1 MKDGTVRTV
10 TAMGVN
16 AGEVGERL
24 VRELAGN
31 DLRLVLVFADWR
43 IDPAQL
49 ARTMQHALRPA
60 PVVGCTAIGVIGD
73 PVPRDQPV
81 ARALGL
87 YGDWLRVGIGV
98 APDLPSSPLA
108 RARDAVRRAAA
119 MLGTTPDRLR
129 PGRHVAFSLVDGSC
143 GHEEAFCIASA
154 AAAHDIP
161 FIGGSAS
168 TEQMTDR
175 KSVVWAGGEALSDAG
190 VVVVLESSRPL
201 AVITS
206 AHLEPTGLR
215 TVVTASRGRVIEE
228 LDGQPAGARVR
239 ALVAQLGGTL
249 DADWPSQY
257 SFARF
262 VDGVPYVRVI
272 RQIEGPRIHMAT
284 AVELGDVLRLMRP
297 GDLIARTRDDLA
309 AAARQVGGD
318 IAGLIAFSCIARHW
332 EAAALGRE
340 RELAELYASY
350 PTVGLQSAGEQTG
363 MLLVNHTLTAL
374 AIGPEAPS

>member
-1 MKDGTVRTV
+1 MRIATATGKD
-10 TAMGVN
+10 
-16 AGEVGERL
+16 AGEVGGCL
-24 VRELAGN
+24 ANDLAGD
-31 DLRLVLVFADWR
+31 DLRLALVFADWR
-43 IDPAQL
+43 LDPAQL

-73 PVPRDQPV
+73 LVPRDQPV

-108 RARDAVRRAAA
+108 RARDAVRRAAG

-143 GHEEAFCIASA
+143 GQEEAFCIASA

-161 FIGGSAS
+161 FVGGSAS
-168 TEQMTDR
+168 TDMLTDR

-201 AVITS
+201 AVVTS

-249 DADWPSQY
+249 DPERPSQY

-262 VDGVPYVRVI
+262 VDGVPYVRSI
-272 RQIEGPRIHMAT
+272 HRLDGPRIHMAT

-309 AAARQVGGD
+309 AAARQVGGE
-318 IAGLIAFSCIARHW
+318 IAGMVAFSCVSRHW
-332 EAAALGRE
+332 EAAALGRD

-350 PTVGLQSAGEQTG
+350 PTVGLQTAGEQTG

-374 AIGPEAPS
+374 AIGPEAAS